1 MKRSSSIKNWLFIV
15 LLVYLLMVAV
25 GVLSQGFRALS
36 GGSDGAERIFE
47 FATNPLVGVLLGIL
61 ATALVQS
68 SSAVTSVIV
77 GLVGGGLPIITAIP
91 MIMGSNMGTTI
102 TNTLAAL
109 GNLREDE
116 AFNRSFA
123 AATVHDFFNLFT
135 ILIFLPLELL
145 FHPLEYFSRWMARW
159 FYGSA
164 DVSVGRFDFI
174 RLVTRP
180 AINVV
185 RDGIRQLPANISGL
199 VMIIVGISLVLLSV
213 YLLNQV
219 LHKVMTGRAERIFR
233 TAVGKNSALAM
244 LSGLVVTLIV
254 QSSTLTTVL
263 IVPLAGAGVMS
274 LAQVYPFTL
283 GANIGTPITALM
295 SATAISGEYQSAAL
309 QIALVHL
316 LYNALAVFVFACVP
330 PLWRLPIQAA
340 QALANGAT
348 RSRVVVPAYI
358 LGVFF
363 VIPGIVFAGQSIFN
377 NKSSAV
383 VEAEQKAA
391 YQPLQNEVEAKEMVV
406 E

>member
-1 MKRSSSIKNWLFIV
+1 
-15 LLVYLLMVAV
+15 
-25 GVLSQGFRALS
+25 
-36 GGSDGAERIFE
+36 
-47 FATNPLVGVLLGIL
+47 
-61 ATALVQS
+61 
-68 SSAVTSVIV
+68 
-77 GLVGGGLPIITAIP
+77 
-91 MIMGSNMGTTI
+91 MGSNMGTTI

-145 FHPLEYFSRWMARW
+145 FHPLEYLSRWMARW
-159 FYGSA
+159 IYGSA